1 MAKAIVVRIAAVVV
15 ALVGAWI
22 VWRSTEW
29 GLAMSD
35 SILLALEGATGQE
48 LEVIHTGAVAAMR
61 TIGGIVLGVG
71 LFRALEYP
79 GRE

>member
-1 MAKAIVVRIAAVVV
+1 MARATIVRVAAVVV
-15 ALVGAWI
+15 ALVGAVV
-22 VWRSTEW
+22 VWRSTQW
-29 GLAMSD
+29 GLEMSD
-35 SILLALEGATGQE
+35 SVLLTLGGATGQE
-48 LEVIHTGAVAAMR
+48 LEVVYAGAVAAIR